1 MTRIKICGL
10 VEIEHALEA
19 ARAGADF
26 VGVVFAPSRRQ
37 ISPEKALPI
46 VEAIHSLPA
55 HPKVVGVF
63 ANLEAKEVNRIAECC
78 HLDRVQLSGD
88 ESWGYCQE
96 IEYPIIKV
104 VHISTGQKAGPV
116 LTEIEK
122 GYQSN
127 LKHAPICL
135 LDSMAGN
142 AYGGTGMTFDWQL
155 ARDVAARY
163 SVIVAGGLTPDNV
176 GKLVREV
183 NPWGVDVSSGV
194 ESNGCKDSIKIGDFI
209 RAVREA
215 ERS

>member
-1 MTRIKICGL
+1 MTRVKICGL
-10 VEIEHALEA
+10 MEIEHALA
-19 ARAGADF
+19 ATRAGADF

-37 ISPEKALPI
+37 ICPEKALPI
-46 VEAIHSLPA
+46 VEAIRSLPA
-55 HPKVVGVF
+55 RPDVVGVF
-63 ANLEAKEVNRIAECC
+63 ANLEAQEVNRIVEYC
-78 HLDRVQLSGD
+78 HLDRVQLSGG
-88 ESWGYCQE
+88 ETWEYCQD

-104 VHISTGQKAGPV
+104 VHVSTGQKAETV

-122 GYQSN
+122 GYQSD

-135 LDSMAGN
+135 LDSEASN
-142 AYGGTGMTFDWQL
+142 AYGGTGMTFDWRL
-155 ARDVAARY
+155 AREVVARY

-176 GKLVREV
+176 GQLVREV